1 MDLKTLDFVFPFFV
15 LAYGIFM
22 VLALETPA
30 LQKLAEKRLPD
41 GIKTQ
46 LNNNRIFAWISLVI
60 GCFWSVQNI
69 WLS

>member
-1 MDLKTLDFVFPFFV
+1 
-15 LAYGIFM
+15 M